1 MRGFE
6 LSINDFGTGFSSLA
20 QLVRTPFSELKIDRS
35 FVSGPLTDGA
45 DRMLV
50 DFLITLA
57 RRLGLRTVAEGI
69 ETVAQLEILQQL
81 GCETGQG
88 YLFAKPMSVTEWLK
102 WMDSPKREVLIASVD
117 KAARG

>member
-1 MRGFE
+1 M
-6 LSINDFGTGFSSLA
+6 NPGTA
-20 QLVRTPFSELKIDRS
+20 DRLV
-35 FVSGPLTDGA
+35 TDGP

-50 DFLITLA
+50 DSVITLA

-69 ETVAQLEILQQL
+69 ETAAQLEILQQL

-102 WMDSPKREVLIASVD
+102 WMEGPRREVLTAGAD
-117 KAARG
+117 QAAQEPFRISAGRPE